1 MIFEEQSFLYLALNN
16 WSPKASSFIKR
27 MIEFAKIFLGFCFV
41 IGLNSTVVFIA
52 MSIAYIAFE
61 AEYDIITWILLLV
74 VRKLGIVQL
83 IYIIPLSV
91 WLSRKR
97 EWGFITGEIIGAVIT
112 LPMIS
117 SFLEALHSRE
127 W

>member
-1 MIFEEQSFLYLALNN
+1 MI
-16 WSPKASSFIKR
+16 K
-27 MIEFAKIFLGFCFV
+27 FAKIFLGFCFV

-61 AEYDIITWILLLV
+61 AEYDIINWILLLV
-74 VRKLGIVQL
+74 VRRLGIVQL

-97 EWGFITGEIIGAVIT
+97 EWGFIIGGIIGVVIT
-112 LPMIS
+112 LPMIN
-117 SFLEALHSRE
+117 SFLEAIHSRE

>member
-1 MIFEEQSFLYLALNN
+1 
-16 WSPKASSFIKR
+16 
-27 MIEFAKIFLGFCFV
+27 MIEFTKIFLGFCFV

-52 MSIAYIAFE
+52 MSIAHIAFE

-83 IYIIPLSV
+83 IYIVPLSV

-97 EWGFITGEIIGAVIT
+97 EWGFITGGIIGAVIT